1 MSTSFFSE
9 FSSSFFFF
17 FLFIEILRR
26 TSDISSFF
34 YALDT
39 LCLIMLQFL
48 SCSVWALLP
57 LANTRNQQLLF
68 FFFFQCARI
77 NGKCF
82 GTALAFKK
90 IIIKSKNGWN
100 LGMRNLLILS
110 PYIGQDFTHFKHLSN
125 AIARIDIKW
134 KVKLKW
140 VSLTYSSGLS
150 SD

>member
-1 MSTSFFSE
+1 MSTSFFSV
-9 FSSSFFFF
+9 FSSLFSFFFS
-17 FLFIEILRR
+17 LKYWEEPV
-26 TSDISSFF
+26 IS
-34 YALDT
+34 
-39 LCLIMLQFL
+39 
-48 SCSVWALLP
+48 
-57 LANTRNQQLLF
+57 LLF
-68 FFFFQCARI
+68 LCFRHLMSHYAPVSLVQCMGPTSISKYKKSAASIFFFFQCARI